1 MSANRSVAAAQRRR
15 AGGPEPAAPGRG
27 PQPSINSSQLFSSQS
42 QGQGQG
48 QGQRS
53 GQVPSGRLAGQH
65 AQLQQQ
71 QMQQQQQQ
79 QLDAQ
84 QSNGIAGINKM
95 TVPQAVTLITLRLGK
110 LETQMFEMINSGM
123 GAGMGAG
130 MSVDMS
136 NGGHENMVLV
146 DRDTIDTIVS
156 RLESLEKRST
166 TAVPSGASS
175 AETTLLKQQLEAIKP
190 SIAQN
195 TKTVTALTKEQ
206 KDHKAQIDK
215 LKSELSEAKEMLT
228 ALQTMS
234 MDNSQKIFD
243 IMSGNS
249 GDIMLDSNETGL
261 EYVLENCDENGEID
275 VEVDGETVD
284 NEVIGTDL
292 KGLIEQEL
300 NA

>member
-71 QMQQQQQQ
+71 QMQQQ
-79 QLDAQ
+79 LDAQ

-123 GAGMGAG
+123 GAGM
-130 MSVDMS
+130 SVDMS

-166 TAVPSGASS
+166 TAVSSGASS

-195 TKTVTALTKEQ
+195 TKTVMALTKEQ

-215 LKSELSEAKEMLT
+215 LKSELSEAKEMLM

-249 GDIMLDSNETGL
+249 SDIMLDSNETGL
-261 EYVLENCDENGEID
+261 EYVLENCDENGVGD

>member
-123 GAGMGAG
+123 GAGM
-130 MSVDMS
+130 SVDMS

-166 TAVPSGASS
+166 TAVSSGASS

-215 LKSELSEAKEMLT
+215 LKSELSEAKEMLM

-249 GDIMLDSNETGL
+249 SDIMLDSNETGL
-261 EYVLENCDENGEID
+261 EYVLENCDENGEVD

>member
-42 QGQGQG
+42 QGQG

-110 LETQMFEMINSGM
+110 LETQMFEMINSGLGTSM
-123 GAGMGAG
+123 N
-130 MSVDMS
+130 VDMS
-136 NGGHENMVLV
+136 NGGNENMVLV

-215 LKSELSEAKEMLT
+215 LKSELSEAKEMLS

-249 GDIMLDSNETGL
+249 SDIMLDGNEIGG
-261 EYVLENCDENGEID
+261 EYVLEDCQENGENDGDGNGD
-275 VEVDGETVD
+275 VETDVD